1 MSLATRART
10 TIQASQRWYVGSRHR
25 TPTSRRRIPS
35 RAEARCSGRGSC
47 AAGSGSE
54 SLDWLDTDQRV
65 AFLYELAIFGQH
77 GSDRAAHLALDL
89 VEDLH
94 SLHDAD
100 HLTGLHRLAH
110 FHKRGG

>member
-1 MSLATRART
+1 MSIATRART
-10 TIQASQRWYVGSRHR
+10 IIQASQRWKASSRHR

-35 RAEARCSGRGSC
+35 RAEARCSARGSC

-77 GSDRAAHLALDL
+77 GGHRATHLARDL
-89 VEDLH
+89 GGDVH
-94 SLHDAD
+94 SLHDA
-100 HLTGLHRLAH
+100 
-110 FHKRGG
+110 

>member
-1 MSLATRART
+1 MSIATSARP
-10 TIQASQRWYVGSRHR
+10 TIQATQRGYVGSRHR
-25 TPTSRRRIPS
+25 IPASRRRIPS

-77 GSDRAAHLALDL
+77 GGHPATHPTLEL
-89 VEDLH
+89 
-94 SLHDAD
+94 
-100 HLTGLHRLAH
+100 LAH
-110 FHKRGG
+110 PPSLPDPHHPTGPHQLSPPPKL